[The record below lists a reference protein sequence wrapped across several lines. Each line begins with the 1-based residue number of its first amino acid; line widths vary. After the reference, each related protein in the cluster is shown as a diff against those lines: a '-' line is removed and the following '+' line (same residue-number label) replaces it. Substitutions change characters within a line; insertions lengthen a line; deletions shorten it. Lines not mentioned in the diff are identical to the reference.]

1 MEGSVEEVQGMTVY
15 PIILAGGSGTRLWPL
30 SREYYPKQ
38 FLPLIN
44 SGSSML
50 QETLARLAM
59 IEEAAPPIV
68 VCSELHRFILADQ
81 LRGAGVEAT
90 SVIVEPVG
98 RNTAPALTLGALR
111 ALDVADDGDD
121 PILLVTHSDHLIT
134 EPRRFLDAF
143 KVGLALASK
152 GSLVTFGVPPTGPET
167 GYGYIEQGDPL
178 AAVGGQAY
186 AIRSFVEKPDRETA
200 TQFCESG
207 RYLWN
212 SGLFMMRAS
221 AWLERLEQHRPDI
234 ADAVREAYKSGSDFY
249 EYFKP
254 DEDAFLKCPSD
265 SIDYAVMEGAGS
277 SIEDGSDGTTGYAV
291 VPIDVGW
298 SDIGSWSTLWE
309 QREQDDMGN
318 VVQGD
323 VYTEATKN
331 SLIFGGHRLVAAI
344 GLEDVVVIETPDAVL
359 VAHKDKVQEIKG
371 IVEQLREH
379 GRSEAD
385 IHRRV
390 HRPWGTYDVL
400 DAGEGFQV
408 KRLTISPGA
417 SVSLQLHHQRA
428 EHWIVVRGTAKVTK
442 GDEVLL
448 LKQNESI
455 SIPMGLKHRL
465 ENPGSTP
472 LEVIEAQMG
481 ETFDEDDIVR
491 LQDNYNRA
499 TEPEEHSH

>member
-1 MEGSVEEVQGMTVY
+1 MTVY

-44 SGSSML
+44 AGASML

-59 IEEAAPPIV
+59 IEAAAPPIV

-81 LRGAGVEAT
+81 LREAGVEAT
-90 SVIVEPVG
+90 SVIVEPAG

-134 EPRRFLDAF
+134 EPKRFLDAF
-143 KVGLALASK
+143 KVGLSLASE

-167 GYGYIEQGDPL
+167 GYGYIEQGDALPS
-178 AAVGGQAY
+178 VGGQAY
-186 AIRSFVEKPDRETA
+186 AIQSFVEKPNSETA

-207 RYLWN
+207 SYLWN

-221 AWLERLEQHRPDI
+221 AWLGRLEQHRPDI
-234 ADAVREAYKSGSDFY
+234 AVAVRVAYEKGSDFY

-254 DEDAFLKCPSD
+254 DEDAFLECPSD
-265 SIDYAVMEGAGS
+265 SIDYAVMEGAGAT
-277 SIEDGSDGTTGYAV
+277 EDEATMEAAGYAV

-323 VYTEATKN
+323 VYTESTRN

-344 GLEDVVVIETPDAVL
+344 GLEDAVVIETPDAVL
-359 VAHKDKVQEIKG
+359 IAQKDKVQDIKG

-390 HRPWGTYDVL
+390 HRPWGSYDVL

-417 SVSLQLHHQRA
+417 SVSFQFHHHRA

-442 GDEVLL
+442 GDDVFLL
-448 LKQNESI
+448 GENESV
-455 SIPMGLKHRL
+455 SIPQGMKHRL
-465 ENPGSTP
+465 ENPGTTP

-481 ETFDEDDIVR
+481 EYLGEDDIIR
-491 LQDNYNRA
+491 LDDNYNRKIDSG
-499 TEPEEHSH
+499 EDSQ